1 MDVPRLEVDSELQLQ
16 AYTTATKQDPGCIFD
31 LTRLHSL
38 QQRQT
43 LNPLSEARDQ
53 THNLMDTMSGSYPL
67 SHNGNSS
74 CNLLNTVLKVKS
86 NGCMHTERLQPY
98 WRFTLLIPAD

>member
-53 THNLMDTMSGSYPL
+53 TQVPAENRKLVINHRESQVVQRKHDDQQQQNSVLGS
-67 SHNGNSS
+67 
-74 CNLLNTVLKVKS
+74 
-86 NGCMHTERLQPY
+86 
-98 WRFTLLIPAD
+98 TL